1 MGILL
6 KQAFSNKTG
15 KAGRTRGQLIY
26 YFKKLHYSIP
36 FVSERRNLIGVIAS
50 IL

>member
-6 KQAFSNKTG
+6 KQAFSSKTG
-15 KAGRTRGQLIY
+15 KEGRTRGQLIY
-26 YFKKLHYSIP
+26 YFKKLHYSIL
-36 FVSERRNLIGVIAS
+36 FASERQDSSGMIAS